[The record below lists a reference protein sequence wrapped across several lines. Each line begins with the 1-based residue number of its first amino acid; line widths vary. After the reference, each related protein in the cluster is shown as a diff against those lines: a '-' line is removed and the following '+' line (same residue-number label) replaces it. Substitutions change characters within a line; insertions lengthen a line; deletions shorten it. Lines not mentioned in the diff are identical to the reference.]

1 MKTIELT
8 DEELGTLIEALGD
21 WLADSRPDERTWLR
35 RQDRGGFLDIELRE
49 LLNRDDDWDSDP
61 VPSVASGTL
70 WADDMIQAGIDAR
83 EQVKA
88 TSRAATRRQQ
98 RLAAQDA
105 VARTLLYEGRQPP
118 RHQAARLSLGHRPR
132 RRAVAVLSA
141 RSRRPRGARG
151 AAS

>member
-49 LLNRDDDWDSDP
+49 LLNRDDGWDGGE
-61 VPSVASGTL
+61 AEGEL
-70 WADDMIQAGIDAR
+70 IQAGIDAR

-88 TSRAATRRQQ
+88 TSHAATRRQQ
-98 RLAAQDA
+98 RLAKMSKGCKD
-105 VARTLLYEGRQPP
+105 
-118 RHQAARLSLGHRPR
+118 S
-132 RRAVAVLSA
+132 S
-141 RSRRPRGARG
+141 
-151 AAS
+151 